1 MTKLKQKRRTK
12 EEMAAIRAAEAIRVK
27 EEAIFAKESAARA
40 KIQKKVNKDLLK
52 IPKFM
57 KRKASKHVSDTPLI
71 VESKFQTFAE
81 MRREK
86 AALQAKTAKKAA
98 RKKAKE
104 PIAYKPTVQENM
116 RAQISDLIGE
126 IEDHVDAM
134 VNDGCK
140 KTFDF
145 DMYAWLRARGV
156 KAKQTRAIAAYYEP
170 LMQEL
175 TEVSSDE
182 QLKEG
187 YSWMTARQLKAYA
200 AFIRSIHTDAVTWA
214 SNNKT
219 VKKTRTRKA
228 KTADKQVSKMTYCKD
243 DEALKLVY
251 NVRTHQLGV
260 YNAIDRG
267 GFKIK
272 GSSLKGWEEGA
283 IWKRIRKPA
292 ETLAAVLAGK
302 KVALRKILSAQKSKE
317 TEMTGR
323 FSKQVILLKVVK

>member
-1 MTKLKQKRRTK
+1 
-12 EEMAAIRAAEAIRVK
+12 
-27 EEAIFAKESAARA
+27 
-40 KIQKKVNKDLLK
+40 
-52 IPKFM
+52 
-57 KRKASKHVSDTPLI
+57 
-71 VESKFQTFAE
+71 
-81 MRREK
+81 
-86 AALQAKTAKKAA
+86 
-98 RKKAKE
+98 
-104 PIAYKPTVQENM
+104 
-116 RAQISDLIGE
+116 
-126 IEDHVDAM
+126 
-134 VNDGCK
+134 
-140 KTFDF
+140 
-145 DMYAWLRARGV
+145 
-156 KAKQTRAIAAYYEP
+156 
-170 LMQEL
+170 
-175 TEVSSDE
+175 
-182 QLKEG
+182 
-187 YSWMTARQLKAYA
+187 MTARQLKAYA

-243 DEALKLVY
+243 DEALKLVSIDPQTIVGAQQLWVY

-302 KVALRKILSAQKSKE
+302 KGALRKILSAQKSKE